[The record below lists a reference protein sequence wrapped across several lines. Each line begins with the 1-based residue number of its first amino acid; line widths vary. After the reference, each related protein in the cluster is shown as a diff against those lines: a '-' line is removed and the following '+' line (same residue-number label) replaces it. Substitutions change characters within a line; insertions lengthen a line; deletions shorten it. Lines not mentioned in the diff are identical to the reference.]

1 MRKFNIYIYIMAYK
15 ITRRRKNIKGK
26 HTKKR
31 LTKQRK
37 RRQRNRRSKPRSRRR
52 RLKKRKIQTRSKK
65 YNRLGG
71 QTLLKPGTKIKI
83 NAHGFENI
91 KDAEII
97 NSVIDRNGN
106 YSYNVKYSYSG
117 DNELESVTV
126 NGIEYPRTRSS
137 WIHETVPTYFVR
149 EVNGEAEEP

>member
-1 MRKFNIYIYIMAYK
+1 MVYK

-71 QTLLKPGTKIKI
+71 TSILPEETHVNIIDHPTIKNVKEAIIKGHRLVENKIVYLV
-83 NAHGFENI
+83 E
-91 KDAEII
+91 
-97 NSVIDRNGN
+97 
-106 YSYNVKYSYSG
+106 YSYTAKDENAYVTLNGVKYTG
-117 DNELESVTV
+117 
-126 NGIEYPRTRSS
+126 PRS
-137 WIHETVPTYFVR
+137 WIVD
-149 EVNGEAEEP
+149 EVESRYVEVAGTAAKMP